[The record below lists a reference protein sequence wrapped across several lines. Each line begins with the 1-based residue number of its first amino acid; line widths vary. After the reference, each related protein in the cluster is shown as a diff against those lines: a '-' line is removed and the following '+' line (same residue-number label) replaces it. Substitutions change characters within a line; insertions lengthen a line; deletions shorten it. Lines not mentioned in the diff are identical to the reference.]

1 MELTEKM
8 DEKVIV
14 IFKTPTLKKGVDIE
28 IPLNITANE
37 LIYGLNNAFK
47 LGIDMH
53 NPGECYLRLE
63 NPTALLRGDT
73 LLEEFGIRNGAT
85 LYKD

>member
-1 MELTEKM
+1 M
-8 DEKVIV
+8 DENKVIV
-14 IFKTPTLKKGVDIE
+14 IFKTPGMPVGIDIE

-37 LIYGLNNAFK
+37 LIYGLNEGFK
-47 LGIDMH
+47 LGIDMD

-73 LLEEFGIRNGAT
+73 LLEEFGIRNGST
-85 LYKD
+85 IYTD